1 MKKAIYPGSFD
12 PVTNGHLEIIK
23 RASLLF
29 DKLIVLIS
37 VNPNKTSSFTV
48 DERADLLRRVCYDI
62 PNVQID
68 SCSGL
73 IVDYFREHECDIIV
87 KGLRAMSDF
96 ETEFQMA
103 HVNKHLCPGA
113 ETVFLCA
120 DSQSTSLS
128 SSMVRQ
134 IATFGGDISPFVPD
148 AIKNDII
155 KRLDITA
162 KKEDNK
168 E

>member
-23 RASLLF
+23 RGAELF
-29 DKLIVLIS
+29 DQLVVLIS
-37 VNPNKTSSFTV
+37 VNPNKQSSFSV
-48 DERADLLRRVCYDI
+48 DERAGFLRKVCYDI
-62 PNVQID
+62 PNVQVD

-73 IVDYFREHECDIIV
+73 IVDYFRENDCDIIV

-103 HVNKHLCPGA
+103 HVNKHLCPRA

-120 DSQSTSLS
+120 DSQSTYLS

-134 IATFGGDISPFVPD
+134 IAMFGGDISPFVPES
-148 AIKNDII
+148 IKDDII
-155 KRLDITA
+155 KRLNITNN
-162 KKEDNK
+162 KEDK
-168 E
+168 

>member
-23 RASLLF
+23 RASQMS
-29 DKLIVLIS
+29 DQLIVLIS
-37 VNPNKTSSFTV
+37 VNPMKNSSFSV
-48 DERADLLRRVCYDI
+48 EERAAFLRKVCYDI
-62 PNVQID
+62 PNVRVD

-73 IVDYFREHECDIIV
+73 IVDYFREHDCDIII

-103 HVNKHLCPGA
+103 HVNKHLCPKA

-120 DSQSTSLS
+120 DSQSTYLS

-134 IATFGGDISPFVPD
+134 IAMFGGDISPFVPES
-148 AIKNDII
+148 IKDDIT
-155 KRLDITA
+155 KRLLINA
-162 KKEDNK
+162 AKEDK
-168 E
+168 

>member
-12 PVTNGHLEIIK
+12 PVTNGHLEII
-23 RASLLF
+23 RRGAMLF
-29 DKLIVLIS
+29 DQLIVLIS
-37 VNPNKTSSFTV
+37 VNPNKQSSFSV
-48 DERADLLRRVCYDI
+48 EERAAFLRKVCYDI
-62 PNVQID
+62 PNVRVD

-73 IVDYFREHECDIIV
+73 IVDYFRSHECDIIV

-103 HVNKHLCPGA
+103 HVNKHLCPRA

-120 DSQSTSLS
+120 DSQSTYLS

-134 IATFGGDISPFVPD
+134 IAMFGGDISPFVPE
-148 AIKNDII
+148 AIKDDII
-155 KRLDITA
+155 KRLDRT
-162 KKEDNK
+162 NK
-168 E
+168 EEQ

>member
-1 MKKAIYPGSFD
+1 MKRAIYPGSFD

-23 RASLLF
+23 RASSMF
-29 DKLIVLIS
+29 DQLIVLIS
-37 VNPNKTSSFTV
+37 VNPNKNSSFSV
-48 DERADLLRRVCYDI
+48 DERSAFLRKVCYDI
-62 PNVQID
+62 PNVTVD

-73 IVDYFREHECDIIV
+73 IVDYFRDHDCDIII

-103 HVNKHLCPGA
+103 HVNKHLCPRA

-120 DSQSTSLS
+120 DSQSTYLS

-134 IATFGGDISPFVPD
+134 IAMFGGDISPFVPES
-148 AIKNDII
+148 IKDDIT
-155 KRLDITA
+155 KRLLMTA
-162 KKEDNK
+162 AKEDK
-168 E
+168 

>member
-1 MKKAIYPGSFD
+1 MMKKAIYPGSFD

-23 RASLLF
+23 RASQMC
-29 DKLIVLIS
+29 DQLIVLIS
-37 VNPNKTSSFTV
+37 VNPNKSSSFTV
-48 DERADLLRRVCYDI
+48 DERAAFLRKVCYDI
-62 PNVQID
+62 PNVQVD

-73 IVDYFREHECDIIV
+73 IVDYFKEHDCDIII

-103 HVNKHLCPGA
+103 HVNKHLCPRA

-120 DSQSTSLS
+120 DSQSTYLS

-134 IATFGGDISPFVPD
+134 IAMFGGDISPFVPES
-148 AIKNDII
+148 IKDDIT
-155 KRLDITA
+155 KRLLMTA
-162 KKEDNK
+162 AKEDK
-168 E
+168 

>member
-23 RASLLF
+23 RGAMLF
-29 DKLIVLIS
+29 DQLIVLIS
-37 VNPNKTSSFTV
+37 VNPNKNSSFSV
-48 DERADLLRRVCYDI
+48 EERADFLRKVCYDI
-62 PNVQID
+62 PNVRVD

-73 IVDYFREHECDIIV
+73 IVDYFRDHKCDIIV

-120 DSQSTSLS
+120 DSQSTYLS

-134 IATFGGDISPFVPD
+134 IATFGGDISPFVPE
-148 AIKNDII
+148 AIKDDIT
-155 KRLDITA
+155 KRLDMT
-162 KKEDNK
+162 KSKEDK
-168 E
+168 

>member
-12 PVTNGHLEIIK
+12 PVTNGHLEIIR
-23 RASLLF
+23 RASVLF
-29 DKLIVLIS
+29 DNVVVLIS
-37 VNPNKTSSFTV
+37 VNPNKITSFSV
-48 DERADLLRRVCYDI
+48 EERAAFLRKVCYDI

-73 IVDYFREHECDIIV
+73 IVDYFRKNECDIIV

-103 HVNKHLCPGA
+103 HVNKHLCPRA

-120 DSQSTSLS
+120 DSQSTYLS

-134 IATFGGDISPFVPD
+134 IASFGGDISPFVPE
-148 AIKNDII
+148 AIKEDIM
-155 KRLDITA
+155 KRLDNT
-162 KKEDNK
+162 KG
-168 E
+168 